1 VKGLRGVW
9 LGLGALA
16 YFAAS
21 LGWLNASRPLNRSA
35 FAAGSVYNTSPDGL
49 SLAYRYLRSRTGAS
63 VLARPLDPGE
73 VEPWAV
79 IFRARPRPQRPIRE
93 DPEEGEGGDQDEAK
107 KAGAKDQGK
116 KAKAKPKLAPEAALL
131 TRAEENW
138 VRGGGRLVL
147 ALAESLG
154 PAQVEVL
161 SGPRP
166 PRAEKVFPLW
176 EGVKAIYP
184 EPRRVLAGA
193 ALQDSHAVFL
203 LGERPLLARR
213 PLDRGELFLLAAP
226 EVLENGRLGQG
237 DHLALLQALA
247 GRDRP
252 VYFDEHAHGIG
263 SEPGLLALLLRL
275 GFGPLL
281 VLLVALGMAAF
292 WRGRRRLG
300 PAVDDHQESRSDAV
314 DLLDSLGQFY
324 DRSLRRDEAA
334 FLYRQALARAV
345 AYRTGLR
352 GPALPAR
359 VASLAGP
366 GGPPINRSAQDL
378 SQAAFA
384 RALESSNHGFRRL
397 QA

>member
-1 VKGLRGVW
+1 MKGLRGVW
-9 LGLGALA
+9 LGLGVLA

-21 LGWLNASRPLNRSA
+21 LSWLNASRPLNRSA
-35 FAAGSVYNTSPDGL
+35 FAAGSVYNTSPDGM
-49 SLAYRYLRSRTGAS
+49 SLAYRYLLARTGAS
-63 VLARPLDPGE
+63 VLAQPLDPGE
-73 VEPWAV
+73 VKPGAV
-79 IFRARPRPQRPIRE
+79 IFRVRPRIEHSLRE
-93 DPEEGEGGDQDEAK
+93 DPDESEESDKDDAK
-107 KAGAKDQGK
+107 RAGTKEKGKQAKR
-116 KAKAKPKLAPEAALL
+116 KPARQEPLL
-131 TRAEENW
+131 TRAEEDW
-138 VRGGGRLVL
+138 VRDGGRLVL
-147 ALAESLG
+147 ALTESLG

-203 LGERPLLARR
+203 LGEQPLLARR
-213 PLDRGELFLLAAP
+213 LLGRGELFLLAAP

-263 SEPGLLALLLRL
+263 SEPGLLDLLLRL

-281 VLLVALGMAAF
+281 VLSLALGMAAF

-300 PAVDDHQESRSDAV
+300 PAVDDYQESRSDAV

-334 FLYRQALARAV
+334 FLYREALARAV

-366 GGPPINRSAQDL
+366 GGPPINRSAPDL

-384 RALESSNHGFRRL
+384 RALKSSNDGFRRL